1 MSRVRNGY
9 RKKKCSRYFGIKF
22 PDFGVLIPRQYIMN
36 NLETED
42 YHVSSILPN
51 GSETRHISERR
62 ENKANVEITRN
73 VDERYIRVLCT
84 TFATF
89 L

>member
-1 MSRVRNGY
+1 
-9 RKKKCSRYFGIKF
+9 
-22 PDFGVLIPRQYIMN
+22 MN

-62 ENKANVEITRN
+62 ENKAKALTVNKLASLQG
-73 VDERYIRVLCT
+73 IRVCPT
-84 TFATF
+84 TFPSGLKSKKVWISLYPGNLIIPT
-89 L
+89 LKLYPKKVV

>member
-1 MSRVRNGY
+1 
-9 RKKKCSRYFGIKF
+9 
-22 PDFGVLIPRQYIMN
+22 MN

-42 YHVSSILPN
+42 YHVSNILPN
-51 GSETRHISERR
+51 GSETRQISERR

-84 TFATF
+84 AFATF